1 MWAVIKFDKKKL
13 LLLQT
18 ELKKKFGDSHQIYC
32 PKILIHKFKNNKLV
46 KKELNLLGDYLFCF
60 NKEFSNTNTLNN
72 IKYTKGVKFLLD
84 GFQKSQNEIISFVN
98 KCKEIENEE
107 GYITQ
112 KIFETK
118 INHFYKFSSGP
129 FSEKIFKIIEMQKN
143 KLKILMGNFTTIV
156 DKRDYLL
163 SPL

>member
-1 MWAVIKFDKKKL
+1 MWTVIKFDKKKL
-13 LLLQT
+13 GSLQN
-18 ELKKKFGDSHQIYC
+18 ELTKKFGDNYQIYC

-60 NKEFSNTNTLNN
+60 NREFSNTNTLNK
-72 IKYTKGVKFLLD
+72 IKYLKGVKFLLD
-84 GFQKSQNEIISFVN
+84 GFLKSQNEIVSFIR
-98 KCKEIENEE
+98 KCKEIENVD

-112 KIFETK
+112 RIFETK

-129 FSEKIFKIIEMQKN
+129 FTEKIFKIIEIQKN

-163 SPL
+163 SSL